1 MEPLPKLSG
10 DSPEGCYL
18 TAPTLPGSTR
28 PQHTALSS
36 LLQGDTQEG
45 QCPPQDQT
53 EPNSSTKCLEKP
65 LPLET

>member
-10 DSPEGCYL
+10 DSPAGCFS
-18 TAPTLPGSTR
+18 STNSAR
-28 PQHTALSS
+28 LYPSSAYALSS
-36 LLQGDTQEG
+36 LPQSDTQEG
-45 QCPPQDQT
+45 QRPPQDQT